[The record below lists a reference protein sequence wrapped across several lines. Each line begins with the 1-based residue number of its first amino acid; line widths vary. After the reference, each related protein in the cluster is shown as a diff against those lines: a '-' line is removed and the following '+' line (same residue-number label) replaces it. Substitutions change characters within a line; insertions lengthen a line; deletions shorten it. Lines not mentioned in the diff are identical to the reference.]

1 MRNFRDYEV
10 WKKSIMFI
18 KNVYAFTDL
27 LPNKE
32 KYNLISQLERAA
44 VSISLNI
51 SEGCSRNSEKDFAR
65 FIEIALGSA
74 FETENILIICNELGY
89 TKEENAAALI
99 DELTVIQKMLNSL
112 YSKLTQR
119 WPKANS

>member
-1 MRNFRDYEV
+1 MRNFKNYEV
-10 WKKSIMFI
+10 WQKTIILI
-18 KNVYAFTDL
+18 KNIYRFTDS

-51 SEGCSRNSEKDFAR
+51 SEGCSRRSDKDFAR

-74 FETENILIICNELGY
+74 NEVENVLLICIAIEYTDSKRVEYLFNEI
-89 TKEENAAALI
+89 E
-99 DELTVIQKMLNSL
+99 VIQKMLNSL
-112 YSKLTQR
+112 YGKLIR
-119 WPKANS
+119 KSN